1 MLFVEGDA
9 VGFVGG
15 EAWVGARDEGAADG
29 DLGGEADDGGGD
41 GGGGERV
48 DGRVDVAGVG
58 GQERAED
65 EEDFARAVGG
75 GVAGRSWHWG
85 LVMGAVRGGGRYRGW
100 GGGGCVQESGARHVE
115 CVLQAGVAFGVLG
128 TEGLEG
134 TDVVVGVAAHVAD
147 ADGEA
152 VAHADDAELG
162 DGVLLE
168 ELGDEFLGVAKGEQV
183 AGGQEVFLQH
193 GGGEV
198 DDEDEVADDASLE
211 WCGVFQQSARRHVSV

>member
-15 EAWVGARDEGAADG
+15 EGGVGARDEGAADG

-75 GVAGRSWHWG
+75 GVAGRSGHWG
-85 LVMGAVRGGGRYRGW
+85 LVMGAVGGEHIG
-100 GGGGCVQESGARHVE
+100 
-115 CVLQAGVAFGVLG
+115 
-128 TEGLEG
+128 
-134 TDVVVGVAAHVAD
+134 VVGGFAYKSAARAMSS
-147 ADGEA
+147 AFCRLA
-152 VAHADDAELG
+152 WPLG
-162 DGVLLE
+162 SWVRRAWRGPMWS
-168 ELGDEFLGVAKGEQV
+168 LGLP
-183 AGGQEVFLQH
+183 LM
-193 GGGEV
+193 
-198 DDEDEVADDASLE
+198 SLMRT
-211 WCGVFQQSARRHVSV
+211 ARPSRMPMMPSWEMGFCSKNSVMNSWA